1 MTAQYDFVKTP
12 KPRKDGKSQQLH
24 PRIVSRGTISTRRL
38 LEDIHEGS
46 SFTVGDLEGVITS
59 LENKIAYYIRE
70 GYNVELGRIG
80 YFSAKLTA
88 RPVTDKKEIRSPSV
102 WFDNVNYRAS
112 MWFRKQTRGFV
123 ERAKWG
129 FQHSS
134 QTTIEECQRRME
146 KFLDTHPF
154 ITRSEYSG
162 LTGRLKGQSLKDLNA
177 FVEQKLLTTY
187 GAGSHRVYMRAK
199 TEE

>member
-12 KPRKDGKSQQLH
+12 KPRKDGKPQELH
-24 PRIVSRGTISTRRL
+24 PRIVSRGTITTRRL
-38 LEDIHEGS
+38 LEDIHKGS
-46 SFTVGDLEGVITS
+46 SFTVGDLAGVIAS
-59 LENKIAYYIRE
+59 LEDKMAYYIRE

-102 WFDNVNYRAS
+102 WFANVNYRAS

-123 ERAKWG
+123 ERAQRG

-134 QTTIEECQRRME
+134 QLPTEECQQRVE

-154 ITRSEYSG
+154 ITRREYSG
-162 LTGRLKGQSLKDLNA
+162 LTGRLKGQSLKDLHA

-187 GAGSHRVYMRAK
+187 GRGSHLVYMRAK
-199 TEE
+199 AEE